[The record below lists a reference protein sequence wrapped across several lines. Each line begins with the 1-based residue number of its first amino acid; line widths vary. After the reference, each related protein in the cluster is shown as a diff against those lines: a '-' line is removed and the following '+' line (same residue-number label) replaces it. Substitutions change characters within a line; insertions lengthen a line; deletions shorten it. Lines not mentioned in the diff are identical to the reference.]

1 MKQLWLIIKR
11 EYITKIRNK
20 SFIIMTFISPL
31 IILIL
36 GILIGYLTDINNNSQ
51 KNIIVF
57 DESFVFFK
65 TFKNTKT
72 YLGMLIYSQ
81 KYSRNTVFF

>member
-51 KNIIVF
+51 I
-57 DESFVFFK
+57 
-65 TFKNTKT
+65 
-72 YLGMLIYSQ
+72 
-81 KYSRNTVFF
+81 

>member
-36 GILIGYLTDINNNSQ
+36 GILIVYLTDINNNYQ

-57 DESFVFFK
+57 
-65 TFKNTKT
+65 
-72 YLGMLIYSQ
+72 Y
-81 KYSRNTVFF
+81 